1 MPNKKKVLNLTE
13 YAKIIIIQKII
24 KKEQKI
30 YHEKKTKITYQ
41 SMRIIVTDL
50 SEDESKKKKSA
61 ENLWK
66 SLSGEK
72 KEKLREQ
79 WKSFHKNIKA
89 K

>member
-50 SEDESKKKKSA
+50 SEDENKKKNLPKIFGKVSPVKRKKNY
-61 ENLWK
+61 ENNGK
-66 SLSGEK
+66 A
-72 KEKLREQ
+72 
-79 WKSFHKNIKA
+79 FIKR
-89 K
+89 